1 MAIDHLHTWI
11 HRIAEHDGE
20 EVTLRGWVQKNRV
33 MKKLVFCVL
42 RDGTG
47 VCQGVISKTD
57 VAEPVW
63 ELANSLNQEA
73 CIEMTGVV
81 RADER
86 APGGYEMQVRTLSLL
101 ADAIDYPITPKE
113 HGPDFLLDRRHLWLR
128 SSKQHAL
135 LQLRNTIKMAIH
147 DFFQGEGFVH
157 VDAPIFTPNA
167 VEGTTTLFET
177 EYFGQKAYLTQS
189 GQLYMEAAAAA
200 VGKAYCFGP
209 TFRAEKSK
217 TRRHLTEFWMVEPEV
232 AFADLDDMMALAER
246 FTVYV
251 VGRALERH
259 RELLEKTF
267 ERDVTKLESVQ
278 APFPR
283 VHYTEAVRMLNEELD
298 QAFEWG
304 GDFGA
309 PDETKL
315 AERFDRPFFVHRF
328 PAAIKAF
335 YMEKDPE
342 DETLSLSMDM
352 LAPEGYG
359 EIIGGGQRAADLEYL
374 EEQIERHQLPR
385 EAFEWYLDLRRY
397 GTFPHA
403 GFGLGLER
411 MVTYVAGIHHLRETI
426 PFPRQIHRLAP

>member
-1 MAIDHLHTWI
+1 MAIDHLHSWI
-11 HRIAEHDGE
+11 HEIADHAGE
-20 EVTLRGWVQKNRV
+20 EVTLRGWVLKNRA

-47 VCQGVISKTD
+47 VCQAVVTRGEVSD
-57 VAEPVW
+57 EMW
-63 ELANSLNQEA
+63 ELATSLSQEA
-73 CIEMTGVV
+73 AVELCGQV
-81 RADER
+81 RVDER
-86 APGGYEMQVRTLSLL
+86 APGGYEMQAREIRVLS
-101 ADAIDYPITPKE
+101 DSKDYPITPKE
-113 HGPDFLLDRRHLWLR
+113 HGADFLLDRRHLWLR

-135 LQLRNTIKMAIH
+135 LKIRHTIKRAIN
-147 DFFQGEGFVH
+147 DFFHERGFTQ

-167 VEGTTTLFET
+167 CEGTSTLFET
-177 EYFGQKAYLTQS
+177 EYFGQKAYLSQS

-232 AFADLDDMMALAER
+232 AFADLDDMMELAEK
-246 FTVYV
+246 FFEYL
-251 VGRALERH
+251 VGRALEEH
-259 RELLEKTF
+259 RDLLEGTLD
-267 ERDVTKLESVQ
+267 RDVSMLEKVV

-283 VHYTEAVRMLNEELD
+283 VSYDDAVTQLNELGH
-298 QAFEWG
+298 AFEWG
-304 GDFGA
+304 GDFGS

-315 AERFDRPFFVHRF
+315 AEQFDRPFVVHRF

-335 YMEKDPE
+335 YMERDPE
-342 DETLSLSMDM
+342 DERLSLSMDV

-359 EIIGGGQRAADLEYL
+359 EIIGGGERASDLSYL
-374 EEQIERHQLPR
+374 EAQIERHELPP

-397 GTFPHA
+397 GSFPHA

-411 MVTYVAGIHHLRETI
+411 MVTYVSGIRHLRETI
-426 PFPRQIHRLAP
+426 PFPRQIHRLGP